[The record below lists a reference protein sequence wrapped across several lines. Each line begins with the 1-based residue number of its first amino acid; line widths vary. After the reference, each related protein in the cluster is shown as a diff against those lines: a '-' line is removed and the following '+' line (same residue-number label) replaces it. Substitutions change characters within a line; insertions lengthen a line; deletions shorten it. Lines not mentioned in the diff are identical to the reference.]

1 MKIKIDQ
8 LARTLK
14 ANAHPVYWL
23 SGDEPLLLQEAADQT
38 RQYHRDA
45 GFTDR
50 EAHTVDG
57 ISTGG
62 SSDNLPETS
71 LFAERKILELRYCTQ
86 T

>member
-38 RQYHRDA
+38 RYHRDA

-50 EAHTVDG
+50 EAHMSTG
-57 ISTGG
+57 ISTGQFRQ
-62 SSDNLPETS
+62 STETS
-71 LFAERKILELRYCTQ
+71 FR
-86 T
+86 